1 MRPAAFVYLSC
12 AVHGAAVTAA
22 LGFSA
27 YVGSRAA
34 LTPPL
39 VQVQPSEPS
48 APSAAA
54 AMDLPPVVVEA
65 VVDEPIA
72 EVVPELAAPVAEPV
86 AEAVAEAEA
95 NTPAP
100 QPPAPQPTLQR
111 IVKAP
116 PVAAAEPAA
125 VADAPADAP
134 AAPPQAWVEAKPAVA
149 NEPPR
154 YPESERL
161 AGREDTVVVAITV
174 DERGAV
180 LDVAL
185 RQPSRFAAFNRE
197 ALRAAR
203 GWRFE
208 PARHH
213 GVAVPTT
220 FDKRIEFR
228 LEPAPSRR

>member
-27 YVGSRAA
+27 YVGSRSA

-54 AMDLPPVVVEA
+54 AMELPPVVVEA

-72 EVVPELAAPVAEPV
+72 EIREVGDAAHEFAAPVAE
-86 AEAVAEAEA
+86 AEAK
-95 NTPAP
+95 T
-100 QPPAPQPTLQR
+100 PAPQPTLQR
-111 IVKAP
+111 IAKAP
-116 PVAAAEPAA
+116 PVAAP
-125 VADAPADAP
+125 AP
-134 AAPPQAWVEAKPAVA
+134 AAAPAAQPQPWVEAKPSAA

-154 YPESERL
+154 FPESERL

-174 DERGAV
+174 DDRGEV

-185 RQPSRFAAFNRE
+185 RQPSRYAAFNRE

-208 PARHH
+208 PARRH
-213 GVAVPTT
+213 GVAVATT

-228 LEPAPSRR
+228 LEPVASRR

>member
-54 AMDLPPVVVEA
+54 AMDLPAVVVEA

-72 EVVPELAAPVAEPV
+72 EVREVGDAAHEFAAPVAE
-86 AEAVAEAEA
+86 AEAR
-95 NTPAP
+95 T
-100 QPPAPQPTLQR
+100 PAPQPTLQR
-111 IVKAP
+111 IAKTP
-116 PVAAAEPAA
+116 PIAEAKPAEAA
-125 VADAPADAP
+125 VAEAP
-134 AAPPQAWVEAKPAVA
+134 AAAPAALPQAWVEAKPSAA

-154 YPESERL
+154 FPESERL
-161 AGREDTVVVAITV
+161 AGREDTVIVAITV
-174 DERGAV
+174 DDRGAV
-180 LDVAL
+180 LDVGL
-185 RQPSRFAAFNRE
+185 RQPSRHAAFNRE

-203 GWRFE
+203 SWRFE

-213 GVAVPTT
+213 GVAVATT

-228 LEPAPSRR
+228 LEPAAGRR